1 MATIKLPAAGDKI
14 NLLALG
20 DSYTIGESVNE
31 SERWPVQLMAALRER
46 GWDTF
51 DPTII
56 ATTGW
61 RTDDLKNAIY
71 KQQPAGD
78 FNLVSLLI
86 GVNNQY
92 QGKTVESYRPEFEE
106 LLQIAISVSG
116 EREQSVFVLSIPDY
130 GFTPFGK
137 EKQKSISEAIDQY
150 NQVNREIA
158 EKYGVTYMD
167 ITPFTRKADSNLIAP
182 DGLHPSGKMYAI
194 WVEQILKRMS

>member
-20 DSYTIGESVNE
+20 DSYTIGECVNE
-31 SERWPVQLMAALRER
+31 GERWPVQLMAALRER
-46 GWDTF
+46 GWETL

-61 RTDDLKNAIY
+61 RTDELKNAIHN
-71 KQQPAGD
+71 QRPSGD
-78 FNLVSLLI
+78 FNLVSLLV

-106 LLQIAISVSG
+106 LLQIAISLSG
-116 EREQSVFVLSIPDY
+116 ERKQSVFVLSIPDY

-150 NQVNREIA
+150 NKANREIA
-158 EKYGVTYMD
+158 EKYGVTYID
-167 ITPFTRKADSNLIAP
+167 ITPFTRSTDTDLLAT
-182 DGLHPSGKMYAI
+182 DGLHPSAKMYSI